1 ALAREAGVPLTIDDF
16 DVISKRTPLYVDLMP
31 GGRYSAVEVDHAGGI
46 QVIAKRM
53 VDGGIADGSA
63 ITVTGRTLAEEA
75 ATAVETPGQD
85 VIRPLGEP
93 LKATGGLVI
102 LKGNLATEGAVVKV
116 AGHERPLHTGPARIF
131 NCEED
136 AMTAVLTRQIKPG
149 DVVVIR
155 YEGPRGG
162 PGMREMLGIT
172 SAIVGQG
179 LGETVALVTDGRFSG
194 ATRGLMVGHVAPEAA
209 RGGVI
214 GILNEG
220 DEITIDVDNRSL
232 RVSLSD
238 DLIAARMADW
248 QAPTPRY
255 TWGVMARYAAC
266 VSSASEGAVL
276 KTPEY

>member
-1 ALAREAGVPLTIDDF
+1 
-16 DVISKRTPLYVDLMP
+16 MP